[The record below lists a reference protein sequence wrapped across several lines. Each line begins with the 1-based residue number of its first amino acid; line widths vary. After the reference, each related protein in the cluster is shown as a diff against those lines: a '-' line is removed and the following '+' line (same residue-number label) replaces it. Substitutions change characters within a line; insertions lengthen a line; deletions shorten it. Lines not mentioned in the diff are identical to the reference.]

1 MRTATF
7 LLACLLGLAQLGG
20 CVVYEPVPVYHPP
33 ATSFE
38 RAWNAALDALDDT
51 GVQTMSTDRAAGR
64 IRGIKDR
71 TDVFVTVLRQA
82 DGNIRV
88 EIEARSLQ
96 GEDAGLARRIS
107 DAYKRRIVP

>member
-1 MRTATF
+1 MRTLTI
-7 LLACLLGLAQLGG
+7 LVACVLGLAQLGG
-20 CVVYEPVPVYHPP
+20 CVAYEPVPAYPPP
-33 ATSFE
+33 ATTFE

-51 GVQTMSTDRAAGR
+51 GVQTMSADRAAGR
-64 IRGIKDR
+64 IRGIKNR
-71 TDVFVTVLRQA
+71 TDVFVYVARQD

-107 DAYKRRIVP
+107 EAYKRRIVP